1 MNEGGAEMA
10 EAAMPQRQ
18 AAGPLATDAHDRG
31 HGLAPQLV
39 DGPIDVEMLRRQ
51 VAADTAGAVIVFVGT
66 TRRATGDVITER
78 LEYEAHRPLAIA
90 CLGRLQDEALQRF
103 SLEGCGIV
111 HRLGVVEV
119 GEASVAVVVAS
130 QHRAAAFAATAWL
143 MDRLKTSVPVWK
155 REHTANAKPCWVHGE
170 ERPGL

>member
-1 MNEGGAEMA
+1 MA
-10 EAAMPQRQ
+10 EAAMPQVHAAGAQ
-18 AAGPLATDAHDRG
+18 AAGEEDRQ
-31 HGLAPQLV
+31 HRPAPRLV
-39 DGPIDVEMLRRQ
+39 DGPIDVEALRRQ
-51 VAADTAGAVIVFVGT
+51 VAADTAGAVVVFVGT

-78 LEYEAHRPLAIA
+78 LEYEAHRPLALA
-90 CLGRLQDEALQRF
+90 CLARLQEETVERF

-143 MDRLKTSVPVWK
+143 MDRLKASVPIWK
-155 REHTANAKPCWVHGE
+155 REHTAGGERCWVHGE